1 MKILTVSFCFLV
13 ASWSVLAGDMKVATV
28 DLQRLVKEY
37 YRAEAVA
44 KQLEARHDALFKELQ
59 ELKLGGEK
67 LLKEAHDLQ
76 ERSLDLVLNEAA
88 RAQAKQGLELKL
100 ADFHE
105 FEMSYDQANGQR
117 EAEFQNQAM
126 LANKR
131 IIGDV
136 LDATRRA
143 GETGGFNLVLNASRA
158 NPLGSDVLF
167 TRNVDDL
174 TELVL
179 ASLNATKP
187 SADRSRGG
195 SQSH

>member
-105 FEMSYDQANGQR
+105 FEMSYDQAKGQR

>member
-76 ERSLDLVLNEAA
+76 ERSLDLVLNETA

-105 FEMSYDQANGQR
+105 FEMSYDQAKGQR

>member
-105 FEMSYDQANGQR
+105 FEMSYDQAKGQR

-187 SADRSRGG
+187 SADRGRGG